1 MSGKHKRDYKKVF
14 KAIKKLLPT
23 SNVKTVTLDFEAAM
37 WHATSK
43 VFPNVKILGCFF
55 HWSQAVWQKVQELG
69 LQTAYNSDD
78 KTHKYIC
85 KLLSL
90 AYLPPEHI
98 GPIFEKLQQ
107 KAATQPLLD
116 LTNYIATT
124 WLQNP
129 LWPTSAWSVF
139 GCVIQTNNDVERWH
153 LCLNQKA
160 KKGQLPF
167 YLLVT
172 LLHKEAT
179 GINIQVWLVLENKLT
194 H

>member
-1 MSGKHKRDYKKVF
+1 MLTSGKHKRNYKKVF

-23 SNVKTVTLDFEAAM
+23 SNAKTVTLDFEAAM

-43 VFPNVKILGCFF
+43 VFPNVEILGCFF
-55 HWSQAVWQKVQELG
+55 HWSQALWNKVQEFG

-85 KLLSL
+85 KLLFL

-124 WLQNP
+124 WLQNS
-129 LWPTSAWSVF
+129 LWATSVSSVF
-139 GCVIQTNNDVERWH
+139 GHVI
-153 LCLNQKA
+153 
-160 KKGQLPF
+160 
-167 YLLVT
+167 
-172 LLHKEAT
+172 
-179 GINIQVWLVLENKLT
+179 
-194 H
+194 